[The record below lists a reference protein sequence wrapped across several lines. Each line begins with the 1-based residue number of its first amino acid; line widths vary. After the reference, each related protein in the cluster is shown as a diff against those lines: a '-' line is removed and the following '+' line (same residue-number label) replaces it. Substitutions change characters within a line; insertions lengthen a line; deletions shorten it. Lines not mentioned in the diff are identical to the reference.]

1 MKKLL
6 ILLICL
12 FVSFEVRSDDD
23 LSGKQLLC
31 EFENIHKIKHLQ
43 GFRFLDSKKVT
54 LYDFMS
60 IQGGWLSEEKDT
72 WIYETS
78 LEFIEVKRDPRLSYP
93 ESLKKYYLIERQT
106 LELTTIHNSFD
117 YKFSKRLCKLFS
129 GNMSNFFENLKESY
143 IKNKKNKQK
152 I

>member
-31 EFENIHKIKHLQ
+31 EFENIYKIKHLQ

-60 IQGGWLSEEKDT
+60 IQGGWLSEEKDN
-72 WIYETS
+72 WIRR
-78 LEFIEVKRDPRLSYP
+78 VW
-93 ESLKKYYLIERQT
+93 LK
-106 LELTTIHNSFD
+106 N
-117 YKFSKRLCKLFS
+117 
-129 GNMSNFFENLKESY
+129 
-143 IKNKKNKQK
+143 
-152 I
+152 